1 MTVCAVSTG
10 SLWRSRQ
17 AHAWAEVY
25 PDGVGWIP
33 VEVTPGAEAFPDD
46 NTMEQLELTGQLT
59 DTFESMPE
67 PPEVTEEPSQDQ
79 TGADDGRGTTGNGT
93 HGAGEAGNGNGGTDA
108 AGNGSAGNGMSGN
121 AGGKA
126 GVQKPQ
132 WELSPQAKAWKRRDT
147 VRGLKRAVSE
157 STGSRSRS
165 SGIW

>member
-1 MTVCAVSTG
+1 M
-10 SLWRSRQ
+10 
-17 AHAWAEVY
+17 
-25 PDGVGWIP
+25 
-33 VEVTPGAEAFPDD
+33 EVTPGAEAFPDD

-79 TGADDGRGTTGNGT
+79 TGADEIPDDTVGEETQLSVDNPTEEMPQDGADDGSGTTGNGT
-93 HGAGEAGNGNGGTDA
+93 DGAGEAGNGNGGTDA

-121 AGGKA
+121 ADGKA
-126 GVQKPQ
+126 GVQKPH
-132 WELSPQAKAWKRRDT
+132 WELSPQAKARKRGDT
-147 VRGLKRAVSE
+147 ARGLKRAVSE